1 MQSTRPSFRALSTHR
16 PGKTCTKKKLPSAAK
31 PQKNNCFVQTTLQ
44 LGQRQQLAR
53 KCKECF
59 MEYSSG
65 LAEDEKIHQTYHRK
79 YMNGIRWNISLPQ
92 LFTASDRSF
101 IVHLHPRNNPKEW
114 EKVVNNELGATST
127 ATQTDRAEQGFV
139 CLSSEGRVMGCILAA
154 SIVQAH
160 ATVGNGTFSN
170 ESTPAICGIS
180 RIWVAREYRRKG
192 VATRLLD
199 AVRHR
204 YILGTVLAR
213 EAIAFSQPS
222 DSGGMLA
229 CSYLGQGYRVYL
241 E

>member
-114 EKVVNNELGATST
+114 EK
-127 ATQTDRAEQGFV
+127 GFV